1 VGAHRL
7 IVSAGSPVFRAM
19 LYGNLR
25 ESSQKEIDLPT
36 INTAALN
43 KLLTFLYTGKVEVD
57 SDCIV
62 ELLEAAHYFD
72 VAPLLTILVEFFKK
86 SLVVRDIFPI
96 LVIAIHKNFDW
107 LLEMCLE
114 FMYEHAELVAKDENF
129 KTLTSEVIISY
140 CKSSDLKIREI
151 DLFLA
156 GLNGAKII
164 WSKFQK
170 PL

>member
-1 VGAHRL
+1 MGAHRL

-62 ELLEAAHYFD
+62 ER
-72 VAPLLTILVEFFKK
+72 PLF
-86 SLVVRDIFPI
+86 
-96 LVIAIHKNFDW
+96 
-107 LLEMCLE
+107 
-114 FMYEHAELVAKDENF
+114 
-129 KTLTSEVIISY
+129 
-140 CKSSDLKIREI
+140 
-151 DLFLA
+151 
-156 GLNGAKII
+156 
-164 WSKFQK
+164 
-170 PL
+170 